1 MPTVE
6 QMYVLNRHRSTRGIW
21 RAWCIAAPLTLGIL
35 CVSTTAFAAPGQP
48 DPEATAI
55 QTVIQQANQEQSQAL
70 TSGDPS
76 VMIYTATAAYYAQL
90 VQTNQEPV
98 GAGAT
103 HIELTQLTWT
113 GRAVGS
119 IVASHAAADVPHA

>member
-1 MPTVE
+1 M
-6 QMYVLNRHRSTRGIW
+6 
-21 RAWCIAAPLTLGIL
+21 
-35 CVSTTAFAAPGQP
+35 
-48 DPEATAI
+48 
-55 QTVIQQANQEQSQAL
+55 IQQANQEQSLAL

-76 VMIYTATAAYYAQL
+76 VMLDTATAAYYAQL
-90 VQTNQEPV
+90 GQTNQDLV
-98 GAGAT
+98 DAGAT